1 MTRKTLALLLSFVL
15 LATQTSLAVRVHYC
29 GGEAVSVA
37 AGFHLTGGGCGM
49 EPDTASG
56 CATGSTLEK
65 KGCCDETSVQLK
77 VKQDAPTIAK
87 SGFGV
92 DAILTTPTQP
102 PLRFQHPV
110 PSTVYR
116 IPAFRCEAHGP
127 PLFILYSSYLVYA

>member
-1 MTRKTLALLLSFVL
+1 MTRKTLAFLLSFVL

-49 EPDTASG
+49 EPEAASG
-56 CATGSTLEK
+56 CDTGSTIEK

-77 VKQDAPTIAK
+77 VKQDAPTVAK
-87 SGFGV
+87 SASGA
-92 DAILTTPTQP
+92 DAILSTPTQ
-102 PLRFQHPV
+102 LLVRFQHPV
-110 PSTVYR
+110 PSTAYR
-116 IPAFRCEAHGP
+116 IPAFHCEAHGP

>member
-1 MTRKTLALLLSFVL
+1 MTRKTLAFVLSFVL

-37 AGFHLTGGGCGM
+37 AGFHITADGCGM
-49 EPDTASG
+49 EPAAASG
-56 CATGSTLEK
+56 CDTGSTLEK

-87 SGFGV
+87 SASGV
-92 DAILTTPTQP
+92 DAILPTSTPLT
-102 PLRFQHPV
+102 LRFLHPV
-110 PSTVYR
+110 PSTVYCIR
-116 IPAFRCEAHGP
+116 GFHCEAHGP